1 MTSFRIRTDAIPFL
15 PGAFRIFEKGSIP
28 GACFRNRE
36 FSGKDVHFT
45 RNVGYTATML
55 VHDAQTSGG
64 LLMAVPPDLS
74 NRVLKALEES
84 GSGNGAALIGEVLE
98 ESPRRIYFE

>member
-1 MTSFRIRTDAIPFL
+1 MTVTPQGMKKTFDLLSTVEYGGCSAKL

-36 FSGKDVHFT
+36 FTGNAVHFT
-45 RNVGYTATML
+45 RKVDYSMK
-55 VHDAQTSGG
+55 
-64 LLMAVPPDLS
+64 M
-74 NRVLKALEES
+74 
-84 GSGNGAALIGEVLE
+84 LE